1 MKAGSIESGER
12 FLVFYGE
19 HARSLLGYF
28 VRRTFDPE
36 SAADLTAE
44 TFAEAFAMRSRF
56 RDRGYGPGPWLYGIA
71 HNKLLRYYRTQGVE
85 SSARVKLGMPD
96 RSALSAMDAARI
108 DELIDLEERGRA
120 VRHALAQLP
129 QPEQDALTLRVVE
142 MRAYR
147 EIAGLLGCTE
157 QAARARVCRGL
168 QKLNRLL
175 PSEGT
180 L

>member
-1 MKAGSIESGER
+1 MRDYDVCGLGNAIVDIFLELDDSEFASLAFER
-12 FLVFYGE
+12 GTMRLVDADE
-19 HARSLLGYF
+19 QSKLLHLFSQGH
-28 VRRTFDPE
+28 RELR
-36 SAADLTAE
+36 
-44 TFAEAFAMRSRF
+44 
-56 RDRGYGPGPWLYGIA
+56 IA